1 MIAKKNNK
9 VEIDISSWFSL
20 SADLD
25 ADCRGWF
32 LNLSIHFLD
41 KGTLPEDNEKLAVL
55 ANVKFS
61 EFQRFSEV
69 FDSVILPLIKK
80 LPVKKAK
87 ITSEMALF
95 TSSKFDFKFELLKI
109 GANHQLVNDWLLIRQ
124 KKKASNT
131 QTALQGFLTQLRIS
145 GKTINDVLTI
155 CCDRDWKGFH
165 ADWLKNID
173 QENKSNQQESNN
185 QVLGRMSAETA
196 LKNANNFNNV
206 TIPD

>member
-9 VEIDISSWFSL
+9 VEIDINSWFSL

-61 EFQRFSEV
+61 EFQRFSELV
-69 FDSVILPLIKK
+69 SSVILPLIQK
-80 LPVKKAK
+80 LPVKKTK
-87 ITSEMALF
+87 TTNEIALF
-95 TSSKFDFKFELLKI
+95 SNKFDFKEELLKI
-109 GANHQLVNDWLLIRQ
+109 GGQPQLVNDWLLIRQ

-131 QTALQGFLTQLRIS
+131 QTALQGFITQLRIS
-145 GKTINDVLTI
+145 GKNINEILTI

-165 ADWLKNID
+165 ADWLKNIQID
-173 QENKSNQQESNN
+173 IPNTQDV
-185 QVLGRMSAETA
+185 VLGRMTAETA

>member
-9 VEIDISSWFSL
+9 VEIDINSWFSL

-32 LNLSIHFLD
+32 INLAIHFLD
-41 KGTLPEDNEKLAVL
+41 KCSLPEDNEKLAVL

-69 FDSVILPLIKK
+69 VSSVILPLIQK

-87 ITSEMALF
+87 TSNEIVLF
-95 TSSKFDFKFELLKI
+95 SNKFDFKEELLKI
-109 GANHQLVNDWLLIRQ
+109 GGQPQLVNDWLLIRQ

-131 QTALQGFLTQLRIS
+131 QTALQGFITQLRIS
-145 GKTINDVLTI
+145 GKNINEILTI

-165 ADWLKNID
+165 AEWLKNVQINIPNTQD
-173 QENKSNQQESNN
+173 V
-185 QVLGRMSAETA
+185 VLGRMSAETA

>member
-9 VEIDISSWFSL
+9 VEIDINSWFSL

-41 KGTLPEDNEKLAVL
+41 KGSLPEDNEKLAVL

-69 FDSVILPLIKK
+69 ANSVILPLISK
-80 LPVKKAK
+80 LPIKKPK

-95 TSSKFDFKFELLKI
+95 TSSKFDFKEELLKI
-109 GANHQLVNDWLLIRQ
+109 GGQPQLVNDWLLIRQ
-124 KKKASNT
+124 KKKALNT
-131 QTALQGFLTQLRIS
+131 QTALQGFITQLRIS
-145 GKTINDVLTI
+145 GKNINEILTI

-165 ADWLKNID
+165 AEWLKNVQINIPNTQD
-173 QENKSNQQESNN
+173 V
-185 QVLGRMSAETA
+185 VLGRMSAETA